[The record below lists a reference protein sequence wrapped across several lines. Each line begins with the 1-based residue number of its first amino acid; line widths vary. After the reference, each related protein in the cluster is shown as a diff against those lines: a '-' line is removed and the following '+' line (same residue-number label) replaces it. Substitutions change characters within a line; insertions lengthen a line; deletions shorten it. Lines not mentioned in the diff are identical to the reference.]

1 MVKSDIVRVY
11 QILSGCQ
18 GGERLN
24 LEQKSLAFYP
34 AQPQCQ
40 IEAQNPMTIKVDKKM
55 IRQDPFLR
63 ICMKTGI
70 PLSILAVISLWI
82 GQYAGS
88 MALGMVFIFSTA
100 LAIVIGLAYNI
111 RFVMLSIRDV
121 KRQQAEENNK
131 P

>member
-1 MVKSDIVRVY
+1 
-11 QILSGCQ
+11 
-18 GGERLN
+18 
-24 LEQKSLAFYP
+24 
-34 AQPQCQ
+34 
-40 IEAQNPMTIKVDKKM
+40 MTIKVDKKM

-88 MALGMVFIFSTA
+88 LALGMVFIFSTA

>member
-18 GGERLN
+18 GGERPI
-24 LEQKSLAFYP
+24 LEQKSQAFYP
-34 AQPQCQ
+34 AQPERK

-70 PLSILAVISLWI
+70 PLTILAVISLWV

-100 LAIVIGLAYNI
+100 MAVVIGLAYNI